1 VFTFSLLLLAFAVS
15 LDSFS
20 VGFTYG
26 LRKMKI
32 PLKSICIIACCS
44 ALSLMGAMVIGQI
57 VESFISPE
65 TAGKIGGIFLVL
77 LGVWILFQFFR
88 SEKTRDVLPH
98 ERIIVNFE
106 IKSLGLVINILKK
119 PMVADFDQSG
129 SITGIE
135 AFMLGMALSLDA
147 FGAGIGAVMLGF
159 SPLALAF
166 AVAVMSSLLVF
177 CGMKIGAI
185 LYRNSI
191 IQKFT
196 FIPGLL
202 LIFIGIWKL

>member
-1 VFTFSLLLLAFAVS
+1 
-15 LDSFS
+15 
-20 VGFTYG
+20 
-26 LRKMKI
+26 
-32 PLKSICIIACCS
+32 
-44 ALSLMGAMVIGQI
+44 
-57 VESFISPE
+57 
-65 TAGKIGGIFLVL
+65 
-77 LGVWILFQFFR
+77 
-88 SEKTRDVLPH
+88 
-98 ERIIVNFE
+98 VNFE

-135 AFMLGMALSLDA
+135 AFMLGVALSLDA